1 MKLLGILFIVAGVI
15 GVIYGG
21 FTYTSHKKAVDMGP
35 IQIEKKEH
43 HTVPIPPILGVV
55 AILAGGALVFG
66 SGKSAG

>member
-1 MKLLGILFIVAGVI
+1 
-15 GVIYGG
+15 
-21 FTYTSHKKAVDMGP
+21 MGP

-66 SGKSAG
+66 SAKSAG

>member
-1 MKLLGILFIVAGVI
+1 MKLLGILFIIAGVI